1 MSPRSARYA
10 LAALLTLSG
19 SLCVVAS
26 GAAGSTEVRDREV
39 SVAVRAVDLPLL
51 TPRPGQ
57 AVIAPVAAPAI
68 SDPAGTVRGTMIMV
82 HAGGWAGHDE
92 YAQDLLMQRPGQQ
105 LLARGWRIV
114 SLDYEEGTAGL
125 QDVLNATGSEL
136 ARRTSGGPVCLYGE
150 SAGGHLALVAAS
162 RLRAIDCV
170 IALGPPTDLSLY
182 QVEAA
187 GSADG
192 RLALVAYQI
201 SRFFGT
207 TDAENAPWD
216 PASLAPRIQTDVL
229 LFHEDDDAIVSPQHN
244 LNFAADRTTTQSTH
258 LAAGGDGDGFVHGT
272 VSASGRE
279 VYRSA
284 ISAFSER
291 AITSRRGESRAAKLR
306 CKRANRTAREIT
318 ISKLRAALRCLAR
331 NDKTGPA
338 RSDRWRKTSFRVQGE
353 LSAARIWARL
363 RTTTSGR
370 RALAAAAADRV
381 KLTVRVANRSRV
393 ILTKR

>member
-1 MSPRSARYA
+1 MTSRSARYA
-10 LAALLTLSG
+10 LAALLTLLG
-19 SLCVVAS
+19 VALLGAS
-26 GAAGSTEVRDREV
+26 GAAGSTELRDREV
-39 SVAVRAVDLPLL
+39 SVAVRGIDLPLL
-51 TPRPGQ
+51 TPKP
-57 AVIAPVAAPAI
+57 APVVIAPVAAPAI
-68 SDPAGTVRGTMIMV
+68 SDPTGTVRGTMIMV
-82 HAGGWAGHDE
+82 HAGGWTGHDE
-92 YAQDLLMQRPGQQ
+92 YAQDLLMKQPGEQ

-170 IALGPPTDLSLY
+170 IALGAPTDLSQY

-192 RLALVAYQI
+192 RLALVAYQM

-207 TDAENAPWD
+207 TDADNAPWD

-229 LFHEDDDAIVSPQHN
+229 LFREDDDAIVSVQHN
-244 LNFAADRTTTQSTH
+244 LNFAAGRPTTQSTN
-258 LAAGGDGDGFVHGT
+258 LAAGGAGDGFVHGT
-272 VSASGRE
+272 VSATGRE

-284 ISAFSER
+284 ISAFTER
-291 AITSRRGESRAAKLR
+291 AITSRRGEARAAKMR
-306 CKRANRTAREIT
+306 CKGANRTAREIT
-318 ISKLRAALRCLAR
+318 IGKLRAALRCLAR
-331 NDKTGPA
+331 TDKTGPA
-338 RSDRWRKTSFRVQGE
+338 RSGEWKKTSFRVQGE

-370 RALAAAAADRV
+370 HALAAAAGDHA

-393 ILTKR
+393 ILSRR

>member
-1 MSPRSARYA
+1 MHPRFARYA

-26 GAAGSTEVRDREV
+26 GAAGSTELRDREV

-51 TPRPGQ
+51 APKPAQ

-68 SDPAGTVRGTMIMV
+68 SDPAGPVRGTMIMV

-187 GSADG
+187 GSTDG

-207 TDAENAPWD
+207 TDAANAPWD
-216 PASLAPRIQTDVL
+216 PASLAPQIQTDVL
-229 LFHEDDDAIVSPQHN
+229 LFREDDDAIVSAQHN
-244 LNFAADRTTTQSTH
+244 LNFAADRSTTQSVH

-272 VSASGRE
+272 VSADGRA
-279 VYRSA
+279 VYASA
-284 ISAFSER
+284 ISAFAER
-291 AITSRRGESRAAKLR
+291 AITSRRGESDAAKMR
-306 CKRANRTAREIT
+306 CKSANRTVREIT
-318 ISKLRAALRCLAR
+318 TSKLRGALRCLAR

-338 RSDRWRKTSFRVQGE
+338 RSGQWKKTSFRVQGE
-353 LSAARIWARL
+353 LNAARIWARL
-363 RTTTSGR
+363 RKTTSGR

-393 ILTKR
+393 ILSKK